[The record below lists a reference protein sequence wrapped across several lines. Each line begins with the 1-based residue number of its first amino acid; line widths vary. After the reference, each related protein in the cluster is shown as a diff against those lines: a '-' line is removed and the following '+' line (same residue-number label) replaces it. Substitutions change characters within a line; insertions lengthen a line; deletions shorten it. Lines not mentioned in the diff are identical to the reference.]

1 MKKIKMSKDTIAL
14 IPIIILSAILNFW
27 NLSIEGYGNSY
38 YAAAVKSMTLS
49 LKNFFFVS
57 FDPSGFVTIDKPPV
71 GFWLQAVSAKIFGF
85 SGVSIL
91 LPQALAGVISV
102 IIIYI
107 IVKRAFGNIAGLLSA
122 LFLAVTPVF
131 VAASR
136 NNTIDNV
143 LVMVLLFACWAVSI
157 AAERKHFKFLIICMV
172 LIGIGFNV
180 KMLQAY
186 LVVPAVYVTY
196 MLCNGISLKKRI
208 IHLMA
213 GTLVLVVVS
222 LSWAFIVDLVPAS
235 SRPYVDSSTN
245 NTVMELILGHNGSER
260 LSFSSNSNNGGGAPS
275 GGGQGKSMGTP
286 PSGSNQN
293 GGGMGNP
300 PSSGFSDNN
309 GGPGSNNGSGKM
321 GGGPGGNNGFDGGD
335 QMGGNSG
342 GNGGSL
348 SGSFG
353 GQTTA
358 GFQRLFSKNILSD
371 QIVWFIP
378 LALLGFIAAA
388 IREKLTFRLDNRK
401 KQALALW
408 FMWFLPEFIYFSFNT
423 GTFHSYYLTMLA
435 PPAAALAAIGITTM
449 WELYKEGSWKAWFL
463 PVSLMINGAVHLLML
478 YYFISYS
485 DIIKVLIVLVVL
497 LNIVPSIILCIL
509 NIKNMLKPDSNET
522 LKLKKTLVSLALSGI
537 LVTPFAGSVAVLFTS
552 LNSSFPAAGLELLS
566 SSGQGNG
573 PQGAGSSMKGASRN
587 STSSNSKFISFLLKN
602 KTTEKYLLAVS
613 SSNDAADII
622 INTGESVMSLGGF
635 LGNNNAISLAE
646 FKQMVKNGEIRYV
659 MVGGDKGNGS
669 SSAIMNWVKSAGT
682 LVSSSEYSDTN
693 ASADSNSSTSNASDN
708 GTNILSQQSSTTA
721 NSKSGSQ
728 FRDGGNSSQQ
738 LYDLKNYTNGT
749 TK

>member
-1 MKKIKMSKDTIAL
+1 MKKLKLTKDNIAL
-14 IPIIILSAILNFW
+14 IPIIILSAVLNFW

-38 YAAAVKSMTLS
+38 YAAAVKSMTAS
-49 LKNFFFVS
+49 LKNFFFVA

-71 GFWLQAVSAKIFGF
+71 GFWLQAISAKIFGY
-85 SGVSIL
+85 SGISII

-122 LFLAVTPVF
+122 LLLAVTPVF

-136 NNTIDNV
+136 NNTIDNI

-196 MLCNGISLKKRI
+196 LLCNGIPLKKRI
-208 IHLMA
+208 IHLVA
-213 GTLVLVVVS
+213 GTLVLAVVS
-222 LSWAFIVDLVPAS
+222 LSWAFVVDLVPAA

-260 LSFSSNSNNGGGAPS
+260 LSFGSSNNGGGAPF
-275 GGGQGKSMGTP
+275 GNGHGKSMGTP
-286 PSGSNQN
+286 PSGST
-293 GGGMGNP
+293 GNP
-300 PSSGFSDNN
+300 PSGGFGGNR
-309 GGPGSNNGSGKM
+309 GGPGGFGGGQM
-321 GGGPGGNNGFDGGD
+321 GGGPGGNSNTGH
-335 QMGGNSG
+335 MGGNFG
-342 GNGGSL
+342 GNSDAL

-378 LALLGFIAAA
+378 LAILGFIAAA
-388 IREKLTFRLDNRK
+388 IKEKLNFRLDNRK

-408 FMWFLPEFIYFSFNT
+408 FMWFFPEFIYFSFNT

-435 PPAAALAAIGITTM
+435 PPVAALAAIGISSM
-449 WELYKEGSWKAWFL
+449 WELYKEGGLKAWFL
-463 PVSLMINGAVHLLML
+463 PVSLLVNGAVHLLML

-485 DIIKVLIVLVVL
+485 NIVKVLIVLVVI
-497 LNIVPSIILCIL
+497 LNIVSSIALCIL
-509 NIKNMLKPDSNET
+509 NLKKSSNDDETKNNSI
-522 LKLKKTLVSLALSGI
+522 LKLKKTIVSLALVGI
-537 LVTPFAGSVAVLFTS
+537 LITPFVGSATVLFTS
-552 LNSSFPAAGLELLS
+552 VNGSFPAAGLELLS
-566 SSGQGNG
+566 SIGQGSGN
-573 PQGAGSSMKGASRN
+573 GSSAPSGMGMGSASKV
-587 STSSNSKFISFLLKN
+587 TSGSNSKLISFLLKN
-602 KTTEKYLLAVS
+602 KTTEKYLLVVS

-635 LGNNNAISLAE
+635 LGNNSAITLAE

-659 MVGGDKGNGS
+659 MVGGDKGNDS
-669 SSAIMNWVKSAGT
+669 SSQIMSWVKSVGT
-682 LVSSSEYSDTN
+682 LISSSEYSDTN
-693 ASADSNSSTSNASDN
+693 ASGSSSNSSNFGAQ
-708 GTNILSQQSSTTA
+708 G
-721 NSKSGSQ
+721 
-728 FRDGGNSSQQ
+728 GGNSSQQ
-738 LYDLKNYTNGT
+738 LYDLKNYANGT